1 MLHMMTSSKN
11 VDISKKFFCIFAAT
25 IREGTY
31 PENFTHIA
39 LLVLDSPTP
48 SPMNEEPQKMPCQ
61 IGLTTNQYSVKDC
74 FL

>member
-11 VDISKKFFCIFAAT
+11 VDISKNFFCIFAAT
-25 IREGTY
+25 IWEGTY

-39 LLVLDSPTP
+39 LLVLDSPP
-48 SPMNEEPQKMPCQ
+48 PPHERGAPKMPCQ